1 LNLRNKNNDNTSEIK
16 EPTNLNKLKIIKM
29 RNNLFTNFLKN
40 QKEKEKLNF
49 LNKENVSE
57 LEKSGNNLENKN
69 FDEAVKIKEKY
80 LLIIL
85 RDH

>member
-1 LNLRNKNNDNTSEIK
+1 MNLRNKNNDNTSEIK